1 MSRLIDADKLI
12 YSNIKTNEYGYVEVM
27 ETVVL
32 EQDIANAKT
41 VKAIPLDKVKEAR
54 EEIASSLNGL
64 DEWDYAEKVAKFYI
78 ERDLRILDELIESEG

>member
-54 EEIASSLNGL
+54 EEISKSCYKACITDDGVIRES
-64 DEWDYAEKVAKFYI
+64 KVL
-78 ERDLRILDELIESEG
+78 EILDKLIESEEK